1 MRSEFSL
8 CTDGARGEAGGTL
21 PESSELGAATFELR
35 NQSIQVL
42 EDIVRRGL
50 ERGVFRIAHV
60 WLAVA
65 AIGAMGIR
73 VAYGYTPEFEVD
85 AQQVADIYAQFA
97 LRLLGVAEPAHPQT
111 P

>member
-1 MRSEFSL
+1 MH
-8 CTDGARGEAGGTL
+8 GWARREAGSTS

-73 VAYGYTPEFEVD
+73 VAYWYTPEFEVD